1 MMAHGLRCTGWRP
14 RRFTWRIYASP
25 KPNSL
30 PCFRCLMRRPARRR
44 GAECTGR
51 LVRKQR
57 PADGER
63 VVIRVQP
70 IDPVTF
76 ERQRREALFRSL
88 DNDTDGR
95 ISISEAKVNHQ
106 FVDASRA
113 WTAMATA
120 ASTGRS
126 SSACSSRTMPNPR
139 VLRVRKFFEL
149 PALSAVEK
157 TPAGLAP
164 AGVGSHRA
172 NAMEEDEDSPRPATN
187 DALTQ
192 S

>member
-14 RRFTWRIYASP
+14 R
-25 KPNSL
+25 
-30 PCFRCLMRRPARRR
+30 

-51 LVRKQR
+51 LDVRKQR

-106 FVDASRA
+106 FVDAFARLDRDGNGGIDRQEFERVQLEDDA
-113 WTAMATA
+113 K
-120 ASTGRS
+120 
-126 SSACSSRTMPNPR
+126 SAR
-139 VLRVRKFFEL
+139 VAR
-149 PALSAVEK
+149 
-157 TPAGLAP
+157 
-164 AGVGSHRA
+164 
-172 NAMEEDEDSPRPATN
+172 
-187 DALTQ
+187 
-192 S
+192 